1 MGRIW
6 KRLSPRLQ
14 RLWRLRDDN
23 NQAECTGKNLETWEY
38 KVVQLISQTP
48 PDAAGASKKLGGALS
63 PESLRNQ
70 FPEHYGNADGRKQ
83 INDFLNRLGE
93 EGWELVQVQIILE
106 LPLMLLKRRAGS
118 QKNQNSQTAEAA
130 KDTDQENYQS
140 SS

>member
-1 MGRIW
+1 MQKIW
-6 KRLSPRLQ
+6 SKLSPQLDKF
-14 RLWRLRDDN
+14 WPSK
-23 NQAECTGKNLETWEY
+23 GKNKQTQPLEADPEKWEY

-106 LPLMLLKRRAGS
+106 LPLMLLKRKARSAHS
-118 QKNQNSQTAEAA
+118 DESNATTPPEEAKAEG
-130 KDTDQENYQS
+130 
-140 SS
+140 

>member
-1 MGRIW
+1 MQRIW
-6 KRLSPRLQ
+6 SKLSPRLDKFWP
-14 RLWRLRDDN
+14 RKGDK
-23 NQAECTGKNLETWEY
+23 NQTQPVEAKPEQWEY

-106 LPLMLLKRRAGS
+106 LPLMLLKRKTRTPDHNES
-118 QKNQNSQTAEAA
+118 SEENQPRGNQAEG
-130 KDTDQENYQS
+130 
-140 SS
+140 